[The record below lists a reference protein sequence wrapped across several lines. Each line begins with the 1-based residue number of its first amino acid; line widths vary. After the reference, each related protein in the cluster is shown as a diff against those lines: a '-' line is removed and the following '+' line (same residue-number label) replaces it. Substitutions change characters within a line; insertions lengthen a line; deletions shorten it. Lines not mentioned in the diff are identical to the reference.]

1 MAGFRVVV
9 EKSAA
14 FSASG
19 CGYAE
24 LFGEGRLPFDG
35 CGAVWHKDTMTTAF
49 RPGAFVWLATLGFSF
64 TTILPSDAGE
74 RTDRVTAIRLPT
86 AGQPVKAQLGT
97 DGTIHLLLDSTDGP
111 LYVRSQ
117 DAGATFSAPIAVVDA
132 ASQKPDLKY
141 HVEDLAVGQ
150 GGRVHA
156 ALANNAWK
164 LKLPQ
169 EHWGLYYASLK
180 PGAKAFSPVRN
191 LNRKPSEGFSLAAD
205 DSGAVTAGFLSGKL
219 FSMVSR
225 DGGETFTASAELNP
239 AWDPCDCCTTTAAY
253 GADGRLALLYREQTN
268 NERDMFVAVMDQRG
282 AGQPVRTR
290 ISSTLWKLDACPMTY
305 YAISRSGAGFVA
317 AWPTKSQVYFARLDK
332 DGAVLPPGE
341 IKTPG
346 TSGMRTG
353 LLALSATDGATLV
366 GWKNQDVLG
375 WQLYDGQGKPLGAP
389 GSAASPENGAA
400 GVVLRDG
407 RFLLF
412 P

>member
-1 MAGFRVVV
+1 M
-9 EKSAA
+9 
-14 FSASG
+14 
-19 CGYAE
+19 
-24 LFGEGRLPFDG
+24 
-35 CGAVWHKDTMTTAF
+35 MTTF
-49 RPGAFVWLATLGFSF
+49 RPGACVWLAALGFSF
-64 TTILPSDAGE
+64 AATFTSPAGE
-74 RTDRVTAIRLPT
+74 RTDRVTPISVPT
-86 AGQPVKAQLGT
+86 AGQAVKAQLGA
-97 DGTIHLLLDSTDGP
+97 DGTIHLLLDSAGGP

-132 ASQKPDLKY
+132 ASQKPGLEF

-169 EHWGLYYASLK
+169 EEWGLYYASLT

-205 DSGAVTAGFLSGKL
+205 ENGAVTAGFLSGKL

-225 DGGETFTASAELNP
+225 DGGETFASSAELNP

-253 GADGRLALLYREQTN
+253 GADGRLALLYREQTS
-268 NERDMFVAVMDQRG
+268 NERDMFVVVVDQRG
-282 AGQPVRTR
+282 GGPPVRTR

-305 YAISRSGAGFVA
+305 YAISRAGTGFVA
-317 AWPTKSQVYFARLDK
+317 SWPTKSQVYFARLDK
-332 DGAVLPPGE
+332 NGAVLPPGE
-341 IKTPG
+341 IRTPG

-375 WQLYDGQGKPLGAP
+375 WQIYDGKGKPLGEP
-389 GSAASPENGAA
+389 GSAASPGNGAG